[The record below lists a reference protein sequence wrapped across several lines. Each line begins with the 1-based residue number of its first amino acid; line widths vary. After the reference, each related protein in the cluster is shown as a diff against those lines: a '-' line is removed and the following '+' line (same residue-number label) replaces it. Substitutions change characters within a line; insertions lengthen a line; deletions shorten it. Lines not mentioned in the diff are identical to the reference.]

1 MSSSH
6 MKNIKV
12 AGPNRIDKNHKN
24 QSDHDIVENSDA
36 SNYQNFGEN
45 ISKNSFFS
53 LPIPKMRILL
63 MSVGTF
69 GDIQPFATLGQKL
82 LLDGHRVRLAT
93 HQCFRTYV
101 QSMGLEFY
109 PLAGDPHLLSDFM
122 VKSKGCLIPTTA
134 DLIREVKKKNIT
146 FIFISLI

>member
-1 MSSSH
+1 
-6 MKNIKV
+6 MKTLD
-12 AGPNRIDKNHKN
+12 PTQIDGNHKHKSEYN
-24 QSDHDIVENSDA
+24 AEENNDA

-45 ISKNSFFS
+45 MSKNSFFS

-82 LLDGHRVRLAT
+82 LCDGHRVRLAT

-122 VKSKGCLIPTTA
+122 VKSNGCLIPTTA